1 MLTGGGLAVRHAV
14 PRGTCELCTTSC
26 ICVCASLLQ
35 NLIPFLA
42 VSLYSLLDF
51 KIVLQQRK
59 DLSWIHHVV
68 LNKQGIF
75 KSQQTRG

>member
-1 MLTGGGLAVRHAV
+1 MLTGGSLAVRHVV
-14 PRGTCELCTTSC
+14 PRGTSCVC
-26 ICVCASLLQ
+26 ICASSLQ

-42 VSLYSLLDF
+42 VSLYSLFDF

-59 DLSWIHHVV
+59 DLSWIYHVV

-75 KSQQTRG
+75 KSQ